1 MTTRTE
7 RTRLRIL
14 EIALRLF
21 AAEGY
26 DAVPVT
32 RIADE
37 AGVSHMTF
45 FRHFP
50 SKSDVVVTDPYDPL
64 IAEFVRAQPAGLSP
78 LERGRRGIL
87 EAWSRIA
94 DQSDVADDSVRLR
107 LGIVATH
114 PGLRARMWESQQVTQ
129 QAIAAAL
136 ADGGT
141 DVLEAEAVA
150 GALIGALTSA
160 LFLVGAHP
168 TLGMGDAVAG
178 AMRALDPGPQ
188 S

>member
-1 MTTRTE
+1 MSTRTE

-14 EIALRLF
+14 EAALRLF

-50 SKSDVVVTDPYDPL
+50 SKSDVLVTDPYDPL
-64 IAEFVRAQPAGLSP
+64 IAQAVRAQPAQLPP
-78 LERGRRGIL
+78 LERGRLGIL
-87 EAWSRIA
+87 EAWGRIA
-94 DQSDVADDSVRLR
+94 DEPDVADEGLRLR
-107 LGIVATH
+107 LRIVADH

-136 ADGGT
+136 MDGGA

-150 GALIGALTSA
+150 GALVGALTSA
-160 LFLVGAHP
+160 MFVVGTDA
-168 TLGMGDAVAG
+168 TVGMGDAVAR
-178 AMRALDPGPQ
+178 AMRALSQGPR

>member
-1 MTTRTE
+1 VSTRTE

-14 EIALRLF
+14 EAALRLF

-50 SKSDVVVTDPYDPL
+50 SKSDVLVSDPYDPL
-64 IAEFVRAQPAGLSP
+64 IAEAVRAQPVELAP

-87 EAWSRIA
+87 AAWERIGEGPDLA
-94 DQSDVADDSVRLR
+94 DEDMRLR
-107 LGIVATH
+107 LGIVANH
-114 PGLRARMWESQQVTQ
+114 PGLRARMWESQQVTT

-136 ADGGT
+136 VDGGAE
-141 DVLEAEAVA
+141 VLEAEAAA
-150 GALIGALTSA
+150 GALVGALTSA
-160 LFLVGAHP
+160 LFLLGTDPA
-168 TLGMGDAVAG
+168 LGMREAITG
-178 AMRALDPGPQ
+178 AMRALAQGSRP
-188 S
+188 